1 MANSLT
7 LWINPESQRLLAN
20 SSSLTSAQRPVFYA
34 GNEVDVELHL
44 ISGTGVARIP
54 YEIPFP
60 AGCTIK
66 VSVGGIAKSPTGGD
80 WRLSVSSTETSD
92 LNYNATALEVQ
103 TALNALSAVSTD
115 GGVVVESL
123 GGGYS
128 ITWNTVGT
136 KPPILAGTDTLTPS
150 AYESIYILQTGDSV
164 TREIVFVELR
174 QSPVSLTDAF
184 TPIAVPVVTATI
196 VQAWNGVNKVVR
208 IATTP
213 APQNGSYNIT
223 VGTHS
228 TSVNAFA
235 SAIDIRAALGSAGA
249 TSVVTVTQTGNL
261 QFDISLSADDTVTV
275 DGTGLVQ
282 SSGYAGTLSFATS
295 ELIAFLGNNAT
306 ADATLEI
313 TVEAAGVNTTVC
325 QVPCTVANGVI
336 SSGAVSPISIGV
348 LLTESVANARFIRKD
363 TVDAP
368 SVATQDILWQN
379 LGVTTDGSDTVAAIN
394 GADSASAGN
403 VFLTVSDGDT
413 RYAAV
418 GSNPFDQDLNTTDS
432 VEFNSITTTGY
443 VFGTSSTGINLV
455 ANGAKVNVSDPVAG
469 KVTQYAGTGIT
480 FQDATFQD
488 SAFIPADYLS
498 VTDAASTYLTI
509 TTAASTY
516 ALQSS
521 FDQSLKTTDSPSFVS
536 ITAPVSSGGASPV
549 ILTSAGI
556 TFSDSTQQTTAFI
569 NDGTATWS
577 AASIDFIDIFSGT
590 LNITSATGITFPDTT
605 VQNTRVVRE
614 QQANG
619 SGFSTGGFDT
629 AHYPFEVKVIDDTGT
644 AYWVPARLA

>member
-44 ISGTGVARIP
+44 ISGTGVARTP

-60 AGCTIK
+60 AGANIK
-66 VSVGGIAKSPTGGD
+66 VSVGSIALAPTGGD
-80 WRLSVSSTETSD
+80 WRLSVSSTETTD
-92 LNYNATALEVQ
+92 LNFNATALEVQ
-103 TALNALSAVSTD
+103 NALNALSAVSTA

-128 ITWNTVGT
+128 ITWNTVGA

-150 AYESIYILQTGDSV
+150 AYESIFILQTGDSV
-164 TREIVFVELR
+164 NREIVFVELR

-184 TPIAVPVVTATI
+184 TPIAVPVVTSTI

-275 DGTGLVQ
+275 DGTGLLQ

-295 ELIAFLGNNAT
+295 ELIAFLGSNTT

-313 TVEAAGVNTTVC
+313 IVEAAGVNTTVC

-363 TVDAP
+363 LVDAP
-368 SVATQDILWQN
+368 STATQDILWQN

-394 GADSASAGN
+394 ASVSPASGN
-403 VFLTVSDGDT
+403 PFLTVSDGDT
-413 RYAAV
+413 RYSAV
-418 GSNPFDQDLNTTDS
+418 GSNPFDQSLNTTDS
-432 VEFNSITTTGY
+432 PTF
-443 VFGTSSTGINLV
+443 TGIIINDGDTGSYGSTSAFIGQIV
-455 ANGAKVNVSDPVAG
+455 INGAGGGIDLG
-469 KVTQYAGTGIT
+469 AGTGLSIT
-480 FQDATFQD
+480 FEDATVQD
-488 SAFIPADYLS
+488 TAFIPADYLT
-498 VTDAASTYLTI
+498 VTTAASTYLTI

-536 ITAPVSSGGASPV
+536 ITATLSSGGASPV
-549 ILTSAGI
+549 GLDSGGI
-556 TFSDSTQQTTAFI
+556 HYADSTVQTTAFI
-569 NDGTATWS
+569 NDGTASWS
-577 AASIDFIDIFSGT
+577 ANQIQLTDLFSGT
-590 LNITSATGITFPDTT
+590 ITITATGGILFTSGHSLKDVDSGGT
-605 VQNTRVVRE
+605 VT
-614 QQANG
+614 
-619 SGFSTGGFDT
+619 TGG
-629 AHYPFEVKVIDDTGT
+629 VGT
-644 AYWVPARLA
+644 AITAADYPAEIFITVNGTQYAVPARIV